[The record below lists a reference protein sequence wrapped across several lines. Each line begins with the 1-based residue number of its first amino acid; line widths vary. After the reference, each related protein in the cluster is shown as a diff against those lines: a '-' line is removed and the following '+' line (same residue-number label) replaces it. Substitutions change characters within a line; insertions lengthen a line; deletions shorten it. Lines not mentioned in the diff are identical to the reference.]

1 MTEYFLGVDGGQTST
16 TALIGDKDGTVIG
29 SGRGGPI
36 NHVGAAD
43 GKAKFVNAIENCVTE
58 ACQQAGVSRSAI
70 RFRSSCFGFSGGPA
84 DKADILKGLLT
95 SERTIVT
102 HDALIALT
110 GATDGEPGLITIA
123 GTGSIAFGRGASGE
137 AVRAGGWGYLF
148 GDEGGGFYITRQ
160 ALRAAL
166 RFEEGWG
173 SPTSLRPALL
183 DATGSK
189 NVNEL
194 LHRFYTSE
202 FPRPRVA
209 GFAKLVDQEAES
221 GDQTAR
227 DILAEAGQQL
237 AGIAS
242 AVHDQL
248 FDDGDPVR
256 VAYIGGVFRSSIVL
270 ATFRRIVEAVEG
282 NQVRPPVHGPAA
294 GALLESY
301 RAAGIS
307 CKLSNVPE
315 EKQ

>member
-1 MTEYFLGVDGGQTST
+1 MTEYFLGVDGGQSST
-16 TALIGDKDGTVIG
+16 TALIGDKNGMVIG

-36 NHVGAAD
+36 NHVGAAE
-43 GKAKFVNAIENCVTE
+43 GRTKFVSAIETCLAA
-58 ACQQAGVSRSAI
+58 ACQEAGVDRSAI
-70 RFRSSCFGFSGGPA
+70 RFSSSCLGFSGGPA
-84 DKADILKGLLT
+84 DKTGILKEILP
-95 SERTIVT
+95 SDRTIVT
-102 HDALIALT
+102 HDALIALA
-110 GATDGEPGLITIA
+110 GATDGEPGLIAIA
-123 GTGSIAFGRGASGE
+123 GTGSIAFGRIASGE
-137 AVRAGGWGYLF
+137 SARAGGWGYLF

-173 SPTSLRPALL
+173 EPTSLRPALL
-183 DATGSK
+183 DATGAK
-189 NVNEL
+189 NINEL
-194 LHRFYTSE
+194 LHRFYTTE

-209 GFAKLVDQEAES
+209 GFAKLVDQEAEN
-221 GDQTAR
+221 GDQSAR
-227 DILAEAGQQL
+227 DILAEAAQQL
-237 AGIAS
+237 AALAG

-248 FDDGDPVR
+248 FDDGEAAR

-270 ATFRRIVEAVEG
+270 ATFRRMVEAVEG

-315 EKQ
+315 EKP